1 MKQESVNEMAVTL
14 LNKPTWSD
22 LEYYAVVILLVLILA
37 SLLAFFKALHSEKAK
52 YSAIKSSLDTIRRQ
66 SEVTAK
72 ATETIKN
79 DLEYKSWNRKEVLQ
93 VRRKKLE
100 EYVLLI
106 MCLPDVLHKEME
118 GKFFGKDHYYDE
130 QLWHKAQLI
139 QKLYFP
145 ELDKEHNELRK
156 SFAAYKRWLGNG
168 MAEVIEKRKSGIV
181 NTSVSEAHMEKY
193 SSLLVSLNNSALQIE
208 NKAREMS
215 HEFHT

>member
-1 MKQESVNEMAVTL
+1 
-14 LNKPTWSD
+14 
-22 LEYYAVVILLVLILA
+22 
-37 SLLAFFKALHSEKAK
+37 
-52 YSAIKSSLDTIRRQ
+52 
-66 SEVTAK
+66 VTAK

-93 VRRKKLE
+93 VRRAKLE

-118 GKFFGKDHYYDE
+118 EKFFGKDHSYDE

-145 ELDKEHNELRK
+145 ELDKEHNELRG
-156 SFAAYKRWLGNG
+156 SFAEYKRWLGNG
-168 MAEVIEKRKSGIV
+168 MTEVVEQRKNGNV
-181 NTSVSEAHMEKY
+181 NASVSEEHMGKY
-193 SSLLVSLNNSALQIE
+193 SSLLVSLNNSALEIE

-215 HEFHT
+215 QEFHT